1 MDNNN
6 LFDVSLIFT
15 PFLSHPTSW
24 AYPKIVGLF
33 VRSHFQTGISSMV
46 LPERRVMAPFLV
58 KCDDHHLFQRVSPV

>member
-33 VRSHFQTGISSMV
+33 VRSHFQTGISSTV
-46 LPERRVMAPFLV
+46 FPERNSIVLSSSNVMTIIFS
-58 KCDDHHLFQRVSPV
+58 RG

>member
-33 VRSHFQTGISSMV
+33 VRSHSQAGISRLMRK
-46 LPERRVMAPFLV
+46 EI
-58 KCDDHHLFQRVSPV
+58 

>member
-46 LPERRVMAPFLV
+46 LPERGVMALSSSNVMTIIFS
-58 KCDDHHLFQRVSPV
+58 RG